1 MSKVLITGANR
12 GIGLALTH
20 EYRNKD
26 DDVIAV
32 CRQSSKALQD
42 LGPTIIDNI
51 DLTEANDRK
60 KLAEKVR
67 NETIDVLINCAG
79 AWCDGSLEH
88 FDPPMVIDNYAINA
102 VSPVDFTL
110 QLLPYMSQKGKV
122 IFITSKMGSIAD
134 NHSGGRYGYRM
145 SKAALNAVGKSL
157 SVDLKPY
164 EKSVALIHPG
174 WVQTRM
180 GGPNGLIDAQQSA
193 KGVYNVIEQ
202 LTLEQTGQFF
212 NYDGSIIPW

>member
-1 MSKVLITGANR
+1 
-12 GIGLALTH
+12 
-20 EYRNKD
+20 
-26 DDVIAV
+26 
-32 CRQSSKALQD
+32 
-42 LGPTIIDNI
+42 
-51 DLTEANDRK
+51 
-60 KLAEKVR
+60 
-67 NETIDVLINCAG
+67 
-79 AWCDGSLEH
+79 
-88 FDPPMVIDNYAINA
+88 
-102 VSPVDFTL
+102 
-110 QLLPYMSQKGKV
+110 
-122 IFITSKMGSIAD
+122 MGSIAD